1 MQDAPLN
8 DYVPKTEPDSY
19 TIDDF
24 GGFLLDGEASA
35 LALSKRLS
43 HPSILSNFAL
53 LQMKHNFI
61 IQAWKYFEKS
71 TNSKI

>member
-8 DYVPKTEPDSY
+8 DYVPITEPDSY
-19 TIDDF
+19 IIDDF
-24 GGFLLDGEASA
+24 GGFLLDREASA

-53 LQMKHNFI
+53 CQMKHNSI
-61 IQAWKYFEKS
+61 IQA
-71 TNSKI
+71 